1 MYHFNSSVSSALNAM
16 SAIVVEDYVL
26 KLRPDMNDKV
36 LFHVSRAVSVITG
49 CISFSFIFV
58 VRLMGDIFPA
68 AVSLIG
74 ILIGPTFGMF
84 SLGMMFPWANS
95 LVNIHILIK
104 KSEGFY
110 SMSCKLFCF

>member
-1 MYHFNSSVSSALNAM
+1 MYHFTSSVSSALNAM

-26 KLRPDMNDKV
+26 KLRPDMSDRV
-36 LFHVSRAVSVITG
+36 LFHVSRAVSVISG
-49 CISFSFIFV
+49 CVSFSFIFV

-84 SLGMMFPWANS
+84 SLGMIFPWANS
-95 LVNIHILIK
+95 LVNPNILL
-104 KSEGFY
+104 
-110 SMSCKLFCF
+110 CKII